1 MLKSMKLWL
10 GLPCDVYSGAKTQEG
25 AWQTQ
30 DRASQGRSW
39 PKKWPSWQ
47 AAVSRHPWE
56 ELEN

>member
-30 DRASQGRSW
+30 DRTSQVVLTSAIATWVAPGLD
-39 PKKWPSWQ
+39 Q
-47 AAVSRHPWE
+47 DTLAAT
-56 ELEN
+56 